1 MSKAIAGKKAA
12 AFSAA
17 FAIALSAG
25 VVGADATVAQ
35 AAEQGQTSEAPAP
48 DEQPN
53 SDGYSVTIHKYK
65 GTESEDQGTG
75 KVQDMT
81 GKTPAQGVKYE
92 LQLVK
97 KIEKASDYPEAAKIA
112 ESNQEPEVL
121 KTVTPKQDATDA
133 NGVMQFEGLEKGLYR
148 VVETSV
154 GDNKDLVIAKP
165 FYVFVPMTDP
175 ENNSKVIN
183 NVHVYPKNSEVTI
196 DKEVDDMHKNAGQ
209 DYTYTINTA
218 VPAVA
223 EGKDLTKYFVEDK
236 LDDKL
241 DATAEGSSVEVKY
254 GDETLTA
261 GATGDYTVVRDGQK
275 ISVQFTE
282 GGLKKLKDSNK
293 QVHTKI
299 TTKTKE
305 AVKHVPNKA
314 TLITNHPRFDKEDT
328 KHSNEVHTYWGNIK
342 VTKKADS
349 EEGELLDGATFQLVR
364 CTSQDGKKWTL
375 DKENSEPLTVDG
387 KKSWTTGEEKGD
399 GDKGTITIKGIHATD
414 FADNS
419 DAEDKKANYCLQET
433 EAPKGY
439 AATDELYHFDL
450 KKADIEKNKD
460 DVEAIEWE
468 KTVVNYSDKNFLPNT
483 GGAGF
488 IAIVMAG
495 LAIIGGGFFA
505 ARRNSVKA

>member
-25 VVGADATVAQ
+25 VVGADANVAHAQ
-35 AAEQGQTSEAPAP
+35 DTTSEAPAP
-48 DEQPN
+48 DDQQN

-65 GTESEDQGTG
+65 GAEGDAGTG
-75 KVQDMT
+75 KEQDMT
-81 GKTPAQGVKYE
+81 GKTPAEGVKYE

-97 KIEKASDYPEAAKIA
+97 KIEKASDYPEAVKIA
-112 ESNQEPEVL
+112 ESNQEPEAL
-121 KTVTPKQDATDA
+121 KTVTPEKPATDA
-133 NGVMQFEGLEKGLYR
+133 NGVQEFKNLEKGLYR

-183 NVHVYPKNSEVTI
+183 DVHVYPKNSEVTI

-223 EGKDLTKYFVEDK
+223 ADGKLSKYFVEDT
-236 LDDKL
+236 LDSKL
-241 DATAEGSSVEVKY
+241 DATAEGSSVEVSY
-254 GDETLTA
+254 GDTALTA
-261 GATGDYTVVRDGQK
+261 NDDYKVVREGQK

-282 GGLKKLKDSNK
+282 AGLKKLKDSNK
-293 QVHTKI
+293 KVHTKI
-299 TTKTKE
+299 TTKTLKP
-305 AVKHVPNKA
+305 VKHVPNDA
-314 TLITNHPRFDKEDT
+314 TLITNHPRFDKETT
-328 KHSNEVHTYWGNIK
+328 KESNEVHTYWGNIK
-342 VTKKADS
+342 VTKKANS
-349 EEGELLDGATFQLVR
+349 EEGELLDGAKFQLVR

-387 KKSWTTGEEKGD
+387 KKSWTTGEKEGD
-399 GDKGTITIKGIHATD
+399 ADKGTITIKGIHATD

-419 DAEDKKANYCLQET
+419 DADEKKANYCLQET

-488 IAIVMAG
+488 IAIVLAG

-505 ARRNSVKA
+505 ARRNSAKA

>member
-35 AAEQGQTSEAPAP
+35 AAEQGQ
-48 DEQPN
+48 EQEQQKN
-53 SDGYSVTIHKYK
+53 TDYAVTIHKYK

-75 KVQDMT
+75 KEQDMT
-81 GKTPAQGVKYE
+81 GKTPAVGVKYE

-97 KIEKASDYPEAAKIA
+97 KIEKASDYTEAVKIA
-112 ESNQEPEVL
+112 EGNQEPEVL
-121 KTVTPKQDATDA
+121 KTVTPEKPATDA
-133 NGVMQFEGLEKGLYR
+133 NGVQEFKNLEKGLYR

-175 ENNSKVIN
+175 DNKSEVID

-223 EGKDLTKYFVEDK
+223 EGKDLTKYFVEDT

-241 DATAEGSSVEVKY
+241 DATAEGSSVEVTY
-254 GDETLTA
+254 GEGDAAETLTA
-261 GATGDYTVVRDGQK
+261 NTDYKVVRSGQT
-275 ISVQFTE
+275 ISVQFE
-282 GGLKKLKDSNK
+282 EAGLAKLKDSNK
-293 QVHTKI
+293 KVHTKI
-299 TTKTKE
+299 TTKTLKP
-305 AVKHVPNKA
+305 VKHVPNDA
-314 TLITNHPRFDKEDT
+314 TLITNHPRFDKED
-328 KHSNEVHTYWGNIK
+328 KKESNKVHTYWGNIK
-342 VTKKADS
+342 VTKTADS
-349 EEGELLDGATFQLVR
+349 EKGELLDGATFQLVR
-364 CTSQDGKKWTL
+364 CTNQDGKWTL
-375 DKENSEPLTVDG
+375 DTENSKPLTVAG
-387 KKSWTTGEEKGD
+387 KSSWTTGEEEGD

-414 FADNS
+414 YADDS
-419 DAEDKKANYCLQET
+419 DAPEKQANYCLQET
-433 EAPKGY
+433 EAPAGY
-439 AATDELYHFDL
+439 ALTDELYHFDL
-450 KKADIEKNKD
+450 KKSDIEQNKD
-460 DVEAIEWE
+460 NVEAIEWE

>member
-35 AAEQGQTSEAPAP
+35 AAESEQGNTSE
-48 DEQPN
+48 QQN
-53 SDGYSVTIHKYK
+53 NKGYAVTIHKYK

-75 KVQDMT
+75 KVKTDM
-81 GKTPAQGVKYE
+81 GDKTPAEGVKYE

-97 KIEKASDYPEAAKIA
+97 KIENASDYPEAVKIA
-112 ESNQEPEVL
+112 ESDQEPTVL
-121 KTVTPKQDATDA
+121 ETVTPEKPATDA
-133 NGVMQFEGLEKGLYR
+133 NGVLEFKNLEKGLYR

-175 ENNSKVIN
+175 DNKSEVIK

-196 DKEVDDMHKNAGQ
+196 DKEVDDMHKNAGEN
-209 DYTYTINTA
+209 YTYTINTA

-223 EGKDLTKYFVEDK
+223 EGKNLTKYFVEDE
-236 LDDKL
+236 LDSKL
-241 DATAEGSSVEVKY
+241 DASAEGSSVEVKY

-261 GATGDYTVVRDGQK
+261 GAEADYEVVREGQK

-282 GGLKKLKDSNK
+282 AGLAKLKDSKK

-299 TTKTKE
+299 TTKTLKP
-305 AVKHVPNKA
+305 VKHVPNTA

-328 KHSNEVHTYWGNIK
+328 KESNEVHTYWGNIK
-342 VTKKADS
+342 VTKRADS
-349 EEGELLDGATFQLVR
+349 DKGELLGGATFQLVQ
-364 CTSQDGKKWTL
+364 CVEQG
-375 DKENSEPLTVDG
+375 ENNWVVDPKNTTPLNVDG
-387 KKSWTTGEEKGD
+387 KDSWTTPKEGE
-399 GDKGTITIKGIHATD
+399 DKGTITIKGIHATD
-414 FADNS
+414 YADDS
-419 DAEDKKANYCLQET
+419 DAPEKQANYCLQET
-433 EAPKGY
+433 EAPDGY
-439 AATDELYHFDL
+439 ALTDELYHFEL
-450 KKADIEKNKD
+450 KKDDIKTD
-460 DVEAIEWE
+460 DVEAIEWD